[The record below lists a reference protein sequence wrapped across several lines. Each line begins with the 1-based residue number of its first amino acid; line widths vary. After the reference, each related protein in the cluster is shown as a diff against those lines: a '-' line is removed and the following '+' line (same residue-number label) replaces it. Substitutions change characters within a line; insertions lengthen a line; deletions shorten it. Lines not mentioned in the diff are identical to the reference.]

1 MENLAHPAATSNV
14 AWLAYWARR
23 GLPVLQSSREQLLLA
38 LRRAD
43 RVSPSDLADI
53 VLKDPLL
60 TAQALR
66 YINQRQ
72 KSSLAADITTINGI
86 VMLMGVAPF
95 IEHFTRLP
103 VLEDVLQG
111 HPRTIARIH
120 KCIAD
125 TRFTAKMARE
135 FAGERYDAHLDE
147 IFISALLSRMPEMLE
162 LLAHDSDPSAP
173 HGKDHAHALLAA
185 WSLPQSLS
193 ALLSQETENMLPR
206 QSLQYATLQLAHL
219 LDRGWW
225 QPGVAEALN
234 AMAEILN
241 TSVDDVWQRT
251 NRLML
256 QYARNEP
263 QKQGW
268 PAARW
273 LPMLPGEWPQPVAA
287 PSPVPATQVAPAP
300 APVLITKDILAER
313 MQALHLAGTQGAPA
327 NQIMTLAVRALAEG
341 LGMRRILFAL
351 LVAGENA
358 VKARFAHGIEP
369 SDPARQLHIKLD
381 EPHLL
386 TRLML
391 KQQSIWLNSGNAESL
406 EPMLPAGFRDQVGK
420 EEFCAM
426 SIFVGDKAVGII
438 YADRQGGD
446 HLADTHYQHFK
457 QIGLLT
463 SRALS
468 HHPAQHR

>member
-1 MENLAHPAATSNV
+1 MDNLTQTETPSNL

-23 GLPVLQSSREQLLLA
+23 GLPILQSSREQLLAA

-43 RVSPSDLADI
+43 RLHPSDLADI

-72 KSSLAADITTINGI
+72 KSSMAADVTTINGI

-95 IEHFTRLP
+95 IEHFARLP
-103 VLEDVLQG
+103 VLEEVLQS

-120 KCIAD
+120 KHIAD
-125 TRFTAKMARE
+125 SRFSAKMARE
-135 FAGERYDAHLDE
+135 FGGERYDAHLDE
-147 IFISALLSRMPEMLE
+147 IFVSALFSHLPEILE
-162 LLAHDSDPSAP
+162 LLGHDSDPFAP
-173 HGKDHAHALLAA
+173 HGRDQAHTLLAA
-185 WSLPQSLS
+185 WSLPQSLI
-193 ALLSQETENMLPR
+193 ALLAKTDPVLPR
-206 QSLQYATLQLAHL
+206 QALQYATLQLANL

-225 QPGVAEALN
+225 QPDVAACLHT
-234 AMAEILN
+234 MADILN

-273 LPMLPGEWPQPVAA
+273 LPMIPGEWPVPVVAAPVPVAA
-287 PSPVPATQVAPAP
+287 PAPE
-300 APVLITKDILAER
+300 ITKDILAER
-313 MQALHLAGTQGAPA
+313 MQALHLAGAQGAPA

-358 VKARFAHGIEP
+358 IKARFAHGIEAG
-369 SDPARQLHIKLD
+369 DPARQLHIKLD

-391 KQQSIWLNSGNAESL
+391 KQQSIWFNASNAANL
-406 EPMLPAGFRDQVGK
+406 EPMLPIGFRAQVGN
-420 EEFCAM
+420 EDFCAM

-446 HLADTHYQHFK
+446 NLVEGHYQHFK

-468 HHPAQHR
+468 HHPAQK

>member
-1 MENLAHPAATSNV
+1 MENLAPPPATSNV

-23 GLPVLQSSREQLLLA
+23 SLPILQSSREQLLLA

-43 RVSPSDLADI
+43 RFSPADLADI
-53 VLKDPLL
+53 VLRDPLL

-72 KSSLAADITTINGI
+72 KNSLAADITTVNGI
-86 VMLMGVAPF
+86 VMLMGVTPF
-95 IEHFTRLP
+95 IEYFIRQP
-103 VLEDVLQG
+103 ILEDVLQS
-111 HPRTIARIH
+111 HPLTIARIH
-120 KCIAD
+120 KCVAD
-125 TRFTAKMARE
+125 SRFCAKLARE
-135 FAGERYDAHLDE
+135 FASERYDAHLDE
-147 IFISALLSRMPEMLE
+147 VFISALLSRMPEILE
-162 LLAHDSDPSAP
+162 LLAHDIDPAAP
-173 HGKDHAHALLAA
+173 PGRDEAYALLAA
-185 WSLPQSLS
+185 WSLPLALD
-193 ALLSQETENMLPR
+193 ALLSQEPSSPR
-206 QSLQYATLQLAHL
+206 QLLQQATLQLAHL

-225 QPGVAEALN
+225 QPEVAIGLRT
-234 AMAEILN
+234 MAEILN
-241 TSVDDVWQRT
+241 TSVDDIWQRV

-273 LPMLPGEWPQPVAA
+273 LPMLPGEWPQPA
-287 PSPVPATQVAPAP
+287 VAPQAVV
-300 APVLITKDILAER
+300 PVVTKDILAER
-313 MQALHLAGTQGAPA
+313 MQALHLAGAQGAPA

-351 LVAGENA
+351 MVTGENA

-369 SDPARQLHIKLD
+369 ADPARQLHIKLD

-391 KQQSIWLNSGNAESL
+391 KQQSIWLNSANAASL
-406 EPMLPAGFRDQVGK
+406 EPMLPAGFRNQVGRG
-420 EEFCAM
+420 EFCAM

-438 YADRQGGD
+438 YADRHGGD
-446 HLADTHYQHFK
+446 SITDAHYQHFK

>member
-1 MENLAHPAATSNV
+1 MENLAQTAATSNV

-23 GLPVLQSSREQLLLA
+23 GLPILQSSREQLLAA

-43 RVSPSDLADI
+43 RLHPSDLADI

-86 VMLMGVAPF
+86 VMLMGIAPF
-95 IEHFTRLP
+95 IEHFARMP
-103 VLEDVLQG
+103 VLEEVLQS

-120 KCIAD
+120 KHIAD
-125 TRFTAKMARE
+125 SRFAAKMARE

-147 IFISALLSRMPEMLE
+147 VFVSALFSHVPEILE
-162 LLAHDSDPSAP
+162 LLAHDTDLSAP
-173 HGKDHAHALLAA
+173 LGRDQPHSLLAA
-185 WSLPQSLS
+185 WSLPPSLS
-193 ALLSQETENMLPR
+193 ALLTNTGGEVLPR
-206 QSLQYATLQLAHL
+206 QALQHATLQLAHL

-225 QPGVAEALN
+225 QPDVSSALQI
-234 AMAEILN
+234 MAEILG

-256 QYARNEP
+256 QYARTEP

-273 LPMLPGEWPQPVAA
+273 LPMLPGEWPQPVVATPASAPAA
-287 PSPVPATQVAPAP
+287 PAKPEVIRPEADV
-300 APVLITKDILAER
+300 LAER
-313 MQALHLAGTQGAPA
+313 MQALHLAGAQGAPA
-327 NQIMTLAVRALAEG
+327 NQIMGLAVRALAEG

-358 VKARFAHGIEP
+358 IKARFAHGIEA
-369 SDPARQLHIKLD
+369 SDPARQLHVKLD

-386 TRLML
+386 TKLML
-391 KQQSIWLNSGNAESL
+391 KQQSIWLNSGNAASL
-406 EPMLPAGFRDQVGK
+406 EPILPTGFRAQIGQED
-420 EEFCAM
+420 FCAM

-438 YADRQGGD
+438 YADRRGGD
-446 HLADTHYQHFK
+446 RLADAHYQHFK

-468 HHPAQHR
+468 HHPAQPR

>member
-1 MENLAHPAATSNV
+1 MENLAHTPPASHL
-14 AWLAYWARR
+14 AWLAYWAHR
-23 GLPVLQSSREQLLLA
+23 GLPVLQSSREQLIDA
-38 LRRAD
+38 LHRAD
-43 RVSPSDLADI
+43 RVQASDLADI

-72 KSSLAADITTINGI
+72 KNSMSADITTIKGI
-86 VMLMGVAPF
+86 VMLMGVRPF
-95 IEHFTRLP
+95 IEHFIRMP
-103 VLEDVLQG
+103 VLEDVLQS
-111 HPRTIARIH
+111 HPRMIAAIH
-120 KCIAD
+120 KQIAD
-125 TRFTAKMARE
+125 SRFAAKMARE

-147 IFISALLSRMPEMLE
+147 IFISALFSRLPEILE
-162 LLAHDSDPSAP
+162 LLVRETDSSAP
-173 HGKDHAHALLAA
+173 HGHDEAHALLAA
-185 WSLPQSLS
+185 WSLPVSLS
-193 ALLSQETENMLPR
+193 TLLSDPGDEIASR
-206 QSLQYATLQLAHL
+206 VVLQHASLQLAHL

-225 QPGVAEALN
+225 QSGVGESLRV
-234 AMAEILN
+234 MAEILN
-241 TSVDDVWQRT
+241 TSVDEVWQRA

-256 QYARNEP
+256 NFARNEP

-273 LPMLPGEWPQPVAA
+273 LPMLPGEWPAPAA
-287 PSPVPATQVAPAP
+287 ALAP
-300 APVLITKDILAER
+300 APVPRPEKDILAER
-313 MQALHLAGTQGAPA
+313 MQALHLAGVQGTPA
-327 NQIMTLAVRALAEG
+327 NQIMGLAVRALGEG

-358 VKARFAHGIEP
+358 IKARFAHGIEVG
-369 SDPARQLHIKLD
+369 DPARQLYIKLD

-391 KQQSIWLNSGNAESL
+391 KQQSIWLNASNAASL
-406 EPMLPAGFRDQVGK
+406 EPILPEGFRAQVGP
-420 EEFCAM
+420 EDFCAM
-426 SIFVGDKAVGII
+426 SVFVGDKAVGLI

-446 HLADTHYQHFK
+446 ALTDMHYQHFK

-468 HHPAQHR
+468 HHPAQR